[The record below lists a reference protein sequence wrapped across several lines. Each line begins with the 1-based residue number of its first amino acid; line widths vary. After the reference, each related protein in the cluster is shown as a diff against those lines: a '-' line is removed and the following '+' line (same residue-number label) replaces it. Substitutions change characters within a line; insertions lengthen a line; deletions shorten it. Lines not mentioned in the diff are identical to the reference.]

1 MTTPAGFAEN
11 APDAHPKGLQQAASA
26 VAREGRA
33 SGAFCV
39 QALRL
44 KVDERHWLDVSFAL
58 PGQTRAFVLLL
69 ETHQEALQN
78 QALAQA
84 LTARGFG
91 TLTAS
96 LLTPEEHTDAEE
108 LAWHVND
115 LGERAATVLEWLE
128 HQPFPG
134 ALPLAAVGWRTAAA
148 ALIRLAARETQ
159 TFYALSCLEGRIDLA
174 GAGPLLALTV
184 PIQLLTSS
192 ATDDKPNLAAW
203 PHIGAEKRWEHLPP
217 PTPAGPWP
225 EAIAL
230 TCEWFERHL
239 PTTPSSLAAAAG

>member
-1 MTTPAGFAEN
+1 MSSLSHPAEETPPRP
-11 APDAHPKGLQQAASA
+11 PDLPVREEYIPWAS
-26 VAREGRA
+26 
-33 SGAFCV
+33 CV

-128 HQPFPG
+128 HQPFRG
-134 ALPLAAVGWRTAAA
+134 ALPLAAVGWRRSAPRADRPDPAPDVFRHRRQTEPRCMAAH
-148 ALIRLAARETQ
+148 RCRETLG
-159 TFYALSCLEGRIDLA
+159 TPASSDARRALA
-174 GAGPLLALTV
+174 GGDRA
-184 PIQLLTSS
+184 
-192 ATDDKPNLAAW
+192 
-203 PHIGAEKRWEHLPP
+203 HL
-217 PTPAGPWP
+217 
-225 EAIAL
+225 
-230 TCEWFERHL
+230 RVVR
-239 PTTPSSLAAAAG
+239 TPSADHALVPGGSGGLESPFRPDPLPLIPE